1 MLDNIDRDQ
10 HYVGEFQ
17 LDGENL
23 PGEILYNRERGVIW
37 LSINRTVQGPG
48 KSFRKLGRI
57 TGKLSSGSYVT
68 LFQNYCIKNQTQ
80 NFHVQHLLFQS
91 NYVIWSKNNNAA
103 QAFNKMVCVVE
114 NGLEWGGM
122 TQIDDD
128 GFEGIKYKSLDTN
141 KEYNWYGAKIKFS
154 THLENGLWHNPREE
168 ICKIVEH
175 LQISIESE
183 EKQAVDFFLQ
193 VRNKVMALISFA
205 IKDNLNVVN
214 QYLIDTDDYY
224 ILAKDIKQPYHH
236 HITTNEP
243 YHYLRNTP
251 RFRYNF
257 ALKQLPT
264 ERDISDDLEKLEPV
278 FNLYLSLFKYPDM
291 PTEMVFLNIVQ
302 AVETFH
308 SRFFYKNKKSAYIKS
323 VTDRFGSY
331 SNFDQIKKL
340 LLCDTQM
347 DENCGYIILL
357 SRLND
362 LLIGK
367 YDGLFCEFYLEDP
380 KYAQRIADTRHYY
393 THYGKSKEE
402 KAFKG
407 DQLNEAITI
416 MALLL
421 EYNICLKLDIDIRNR
436 IASELRSNFDYKRL
450 DEINNKTSSE
460 TEQKIGGEI

>member
-1 MLDNIDRDQ
+1 MLDNIDRDR
-10 HYVGEFQ
+10 HYIGEFQ

-48 KSFRKLGRI
+48 KSFRKLERI

-183 EKQAVDFFLQ
+183 EKQAVEFFS
-193 VRNKVMALISFA
+193 RCE
-205 IKDNLNVVN
+205 
-214 QYLIDTDDYY
+214 T
-224 ILAKDIKQPYHH
+224 
-236 HITTNEP
+236 
-243 YHYLRNTP
+243 
-251 RFRYNF
+251 
-257 ALKQLPT
+257 
-264 ERDISDDLEKLEPV
+264 KLW
-278 FNLYLSLFKYPDM
+278 
-291 PTEMVFLNIVQ
+291 
-302 AVETFH
+302 
-308 SRFFYKNKKSAYIKS
+308 R
-323 VTDRFGSY
+323 
-331 SNFDQIKKL
+331 
-340 LLCDTQM
+340 
-347 DENCGYIILL
+347 
-357 SRLND
+357 
-362 LLIGK
+362 
-367 YDGLFCEFYLEDP
+367 
-380 KYAQRIADTRHYY
+380 
-393 THYGKSKEE
+393 
-402 KAFKG
+402 
-407 DQLNEAITI
+407 
-416 MALLL
+416 
-421 EYNICLKLDIDIRNR
+421 
-436 IASELRSNFDYKRL
+436 
-450 DEINNKTSSE
+450 
-460 TEQKIGGEI
+460 